1 MGLNILTR
9 IVKKMANN
17 IGFEITRS
25 QKEAKNKVENDYLL
39 LPKIGLTYANDLLYT
54 YHNADFLKD
63 THFIESY
70 NLGKQTDGGKL
81 LKDYDIQWR
90 IHVLCWAA
98 YHASHLEGDFVD
110 CGVHTGIFARSIVQF
125 IKFEETGKKYY
136 LLDTFKGM
144 DPKYSNERELERH
157 KLMDYDNRD
166 EDALYDQVK
175 ETFKNYNVE
184 IIKGSV
190 PETLPLVT
198 SDKICFLSID
208 MNCVEPEVRALEYF
222 WDRMVPGGMILLD
235 DYGYANSSNDQKEAH
250 DEFARSKGVMVL
262 TLPTCQGLIVKP

>member
-1 MGLNILTR
+1 MATKILNKAI
-9 IVKKMANN
+9 KKLANKL
-17 IGFEITRS
+17 GVEINRS
-25 QKEAKNKVENDYLL
+25 QKVNSTEIEKDYLL
-39 LPKIGLTYANDLLYT
+39 LPKKGLTYSNDLLYT
-54 YHNADFLKD
+54 YHNADFLND
-63 THFIESY
+63 PHFVESY
-70 NLGKQTDGGKL
+70 SLGKQTDGGKL

-98 YHASHLEGDFVD
+98 YHARHLEGDFVD
-110 CGVHTGIFARSIVQF
+110 CGVHTGIFARAIVHF

-144 DPKYSNERELERH
+144 DPDYSNERELERH
-157 KLMDYDNRD
+157 KLMDYNNRD
-166 EDALYDQVK
+166 ENVLYNQVK

-198 SDKICFLSID
+198 AEKICFLSID
-208 MNCVEPEVRALEYF
+208 MNCVEPEVKALEYF

-235 DYGYANSSNDQKEAH
+235 DYGYANSTNDQKEAH
-250 DEFARSKGVMVL
+250 DQFARLKGVMVL